1 MVEHLQRPL
10 IQLGDGQQKQQRT
23 INDKRRSRRARRN
36 GCKVRS
42 KDKEVV
48 SRLKARIP
56 FKVESSSICCMERPK
71 KEQQHYPV
79 VVTVLRRSV
88 HLANSVTTRQ

>member
-48 SRLKARIP
+48 SRLKGRIQ
-56 FKVESSSICCMERPK
+56 FKVESSSICCME
-71 KEQQHYPV
+71 QHYPV

>member
-1 MVEHLQRPL
+1 MVERLQRPL

-23 INDKRRSRRARRN
+23 INDKTRSRRARRN
-36 GCKVRS
+36 SCKVRS

-48 SRLKARIP
+48 SRLKARIQ

-71 KEQQHYPV
+71 EQHYPV